1 MESSLSKRLVRSRC
15 RLNYNIS
22 TGSSSSPSQPDW
34 GILGRFVTDVIRNNI
49 RGCELFFNL
58 KKGSWGRWSRQ
69 IPMSINSSI
78 SYHGDSILD

>member
-49 RGCELFFNL
+49 RGCELFL
-58 KKGSWGRWSRQ
+58 
-69 IPMSINSSI
+69 I
-78 SYHGDSILD
+78 